1 MISII
6 ALESAIE
13 PQDHEIGDLIRGL
26 LGEDTI
32 VRLADAGR
40 TTVAEVVDV
49 VVKVSR
55 RNHPIPADLVEGPL
69 SEAWYWP
76 EAEEVLAQHGS
87 HLIVV
92 VEDGRTETAEESNE
106 QALNDQ
112 ESTITEETEDD
123 SSGSPSLSGQN
134 NPPALDAE
142 KIRFSVQSALLL
154 TRVTQVIGAAVGAVA
169 VYWDASTTIHSWS
182 AFNDSCEQ
190 MSPDNLPMR
199 IWVDFRI
206 WEATDGTRGLVTRG
220 LSTLGQRELEVIGS
234 SSSAEQIRAW
244 CYTVAHYCLEKCEIL
259 VHGQAVGIS
268 PKEWIRAWVVESRL
282 DPGHWAT
289 WLDLE
294 AEE

>member
-26 LGEDTI
+26 LGKDTI
-32 VRLADAGR
+32 VRLTDAGR

-76 EAEEVLAQHGS
+76 DAEEVLAQHES
-87 HLIVV
+87 HLIVM
-92 VEDGRTETAEESNE
+92 VEDARTETVEASNE
-106 QALNDQ
+106 Q
-112 ESTITEETEDD
+112 ESTITKEAEDD
-123 SSGSPSLSGQN
+123 STGSRSLSGEN
-134 NPPALDAE
+134 NPPPLDAK

-154 TRVTQVIGAAVGAVA
+154 TRVSQVIGSALGAVG

-190 MSPDNLPMR
+190 MSSDNLPIR
-199 IWVDFRI
+199 IWVDFRL
-206 WEATDGTRGLVTRG
+206 WEAPDGTRGLVTRG

-234 SSSAEQIRAW
+234 SSTAEQIRAW
-244 CYTVAHYCLEKCEIL
+244 CYTVAHYCLEQCEIL

-282 DPGHWAT
+282 DPGHWTT